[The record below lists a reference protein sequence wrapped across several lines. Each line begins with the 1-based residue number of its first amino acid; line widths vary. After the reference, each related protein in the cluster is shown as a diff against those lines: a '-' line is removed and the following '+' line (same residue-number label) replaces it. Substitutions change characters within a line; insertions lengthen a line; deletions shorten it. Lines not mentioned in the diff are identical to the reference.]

1 MRLSAVIAATA
12 ALLLAGCGQ
21 PATSTTRQS
30 ASETTPAAAGA
41 QTAPAAAIVA
51 QAGEPSEAA
60 RCMAYT
66 TMQRQAVLSG
76 RAQGDATALLQATA
90 RWRASAPSTPEFQQ
104 LYQAA
109 MGAQQTMDAA
119 ALKAAA
125 DDCVARAP
133 AA

>member
-1 MRLSAVIAATA
+1 MRLASVIAAAA
-12 ALLLAGCGQ
+12 ALLVAACG
-21 PATSTTRQS
+21 PAATTTTEQA
-30 ASETTPAAAGA
+30 ASETAPAETAAQA
-41 QTAPAAAIVA
+41 APAAATAI
-51 QAGEPSEAA
+51 EPSDAA

-76 RAQGDATALLQATA
+76 HAQGDAMALLQATA
-90 RWRASAPSTPEFQQ
+90 RWRASVASTPGFQEM
-104 LYQAA
+104 YQAA

-133 AA
+133 AG